1 MAKKF
6 FKRLFGRDDQTEP
19 EKISKEVTIPTED
32 LSQIKQTPIRQ
43 PMIEL
48 QINFYGNN
56 QATVEVLE
64 QNNQTNVIQH
74 LRLTQEYYAN
84 TLYRLGSSEASQQ
97 LQQYVAAL
105 CYHLLEN
112 GELKRINILGDLHR
126 LVITVPQ
133 DTEPQYSQNAVLF
146 RNPDQS
152 FELEVFEP
160 QLPLEHFL
168 PISMILLL
176 QHMLYT
182 LSDEYFAELLM
193 SFSAMHTFYTLRY
206 NYYEPEGH
214 RLAVLHALQQLQSHH
229 EYRKN
234 YKDHKLV

>member
-1 MAKKF
+1 MARKF
-6 FKRLFGRDDQTEP
+6 FKRLFGREDQPEP

-32 LSQIKQTPIRQ
+32 LTMIKQTPIRQ

-48 QINFYGNN
+48 QIKFYSNN

-64 QNNQTNVIQH
+64 QNNQTNVLQH
-74 LRLTQEYYAN
+74 LRLTQEYYAD
-84 TLYRLGSSEASQQ
+84 TLYRLGSNEASQQ

-133 DTEPQYSQNAVLF
+133 DAESQYSQNAVLF

-152 FELEVFEP
+152 FELEVLEP
-160 QLPLEHFL
+160 KLPLEHYL

-206 NYYEPEGH
+206 NYHEPEGH
-214 RLAVLHALQQLQSHH
+214 RLAVLHALQQLQSHY
-229 EYRKN
+229 EYRKT
-234 YKDHKLV
+234 YKTQKLI